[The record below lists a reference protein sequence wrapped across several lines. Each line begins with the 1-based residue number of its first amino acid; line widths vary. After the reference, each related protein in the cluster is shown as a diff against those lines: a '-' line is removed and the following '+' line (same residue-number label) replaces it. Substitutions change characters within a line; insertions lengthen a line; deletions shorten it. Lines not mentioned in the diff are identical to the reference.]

1 MTANR
6 PSILRL
12 RWAHFL
18 FPFALASFM
27 AGAILSFAATVTGP
41 IQDPSDVPYS
51 GQFRQFQ
58 FTPISTPQVINGT
71 TIWTRS
77 VTAVVSNGNFR
88 TNLEGGFYWVGY
100 VGEGMNGMTP
110 RTAKALVPPFDT
122 NTYTIGQ
129 CLNFATNGLTFYWT
143 NRPSLIAGTNIVFT
157 TNGAYLVINSTASGS
172 GGTTYTFYNTNLTV
186 GVLVTNG
193 ARVAVG
199 TNTIGLVATNDTRA
213 LNLTNSENN
222 LVGNFTVANAPT
234 IKVTGNAFPVATN
247 GLWYYNYSRP
257 NESGAGTAFIYT
269 NSVDPNFIIRD
280 TTTINGGWYY
290 STTANSSG
298 GQCNS
303 GTGTDWLEWNGGHE
317 INFQAK
323 LNGVS
328 IIGANPVPSIPKITL
343 PASSGGIVDNS
354 ADGYVGKQ
362 VRVNSDVGTGIYGN
376 SSADDGVV
384 GSSTAYFGVSG
395 YSTASYGVYGNSSAD
410 AGVYGY
416 STADVGVF
424 GNSSASYGVQGY
436 STAYVGVLGDSSVDV
451 GVYGYSDASD
461 KYGVYGTSSGGHGVY
476 SDGDLKVTTSASFA
490 NGAATISSIG
500 TITGNGSGLTN
511 LNASKLTSG
520 SIPAG
525 VLNNGTTNTL
535 GWLETTN
542 GGFHQRSYNAGNLTN
557 LNASQ
562 LTGLVP
568 ESALPNPLFTNT
580 TTTRYIWTNS
590 VTGGYQAHVPGLGTV
605 WGNVQS
611 NSTVMV
617 SGGNGVHIGATNS
630 VGASNLVVEGT
641 SILKG
646 LVTGNLG
653 GSTNLPLSGI
663 STNGGAVGMIPT
675 VTSTGLVY
683 TVHNDQPAS
692 SVLTNLANNN
702 GGGLTNLTATNL
714 VGTVPIGNLPALN
727 YVASTNGTAQ
737 ELSIKGTNQFYS
749 TPSNSV
755 IATVING
762 QTNQLMLGTNRLR
775 ILFNGVTALTISN
788 DNTIVSP
795 TIANPTFT
803 GTPTNLNFVV
813 STNGFSE
820 GQTNDNAILT
830 GTVIASTIKSLDS
843 TLKLGEGNTLRWQF
857 YSAGFL
863 PISDNVGTIGAALN
877 RPKSIWTG
885 TGTNQFDGLI
895 SANVG
900 FASFAS
906 NTLAPSSIT
915 FPASNANWT
924 NTFGKNIFVF
934 IDNAGVT
941 GTVIKINGTQIAST
955 LMTTGVATIP
965 LQPNE
970 FFSETYTI
978 GTPTATWKPQ

>member
-1 MTANR
+1 MMTR
-6 PSILRL
+6 IIV
-12 RWAHFL
+12 
-18 FPFALASFM
+18 FALLLTQFVCQAQTNINVIYSFVNGLGQTQTVKQVSFQPFYLNALNKSYVVGDEVKRVVTTSQYTNPM
-27 AGAILSFAATVTGP
+27 ISGLSYLVKYYSSIQPPTVTL
-41 IQDPSDVPYS
+41 
-51 GQFRQFQ
+51 Q
-58 FTPISTPQVINGT
+58 FTNYFPTNISITVYAVDYTTIST
-71 TIWTRS
+71 
-77 VTAVVSNGNFR
+77 
-88 TNLEGGFYWVGY
+88 NLGSGIYAYSMAQADAMF
-100 VGEGMNGMTP
+100 
-110 RTAKALVPPFDT
+110 ALK
-122 NTYTIGQ
+122 G
-129 CLNFATNGLTFYWT
+129 
-143 NRPSLIAGTNIVFT
+143 S
-157 TNGAYLVINSTASGS
+157 S

-193 ARVAVG
+193 ATVAVG
-199 TNTIGLVATNDTRA
+199 TNTSGLVSTNTGVVNQTTYPQIKIRPNDVASNNAASLDLAGGNVVPPVGNYYGGDVFIHGGIPSGTGLSGNTYLGISPSYVPRGNVIVGGTFDDGSSNKLQVTGGAVFDTISASGA
-213 LNLTNSENN
+213 LNFTNNANN
-222 LVGNFTVANAPT
+222 FVGNFTVANAPT

-269 NSVDPNFIIRD
+269 NSVDPSFIIRD
-280 TTTINGGWYY
+280 TTINSGWYY

-303 GTGTDWLEWNGGHE
+303 GTGTNWLDWNGGYE

-323 LNGVS
+323 INGVS
-328 IIGANPVPSIPKITL
+328 IIQSQPNPTIPKITL

-362 VRVNSDVGTGIYGN
+362 VTLPH
-376 SSADDGVV
+376 SSLNAD
-384 GSSTAYFGVSG
+384 
-395 YSTASYGVYGNSSAD
+395 
-410 AGVYGY
+410 
-416 STADVGVF
+416 
-424 GNSSASYGVQGY
+424 
-436 STAYVGVLGDSSVDV
+436 
-451 GVYGYSDASD
+451 
-461 KYGVYGTSSGGHGVY
+461 GG
-476 SDGDLKVTTSASFA
+476 ASFA
-490 NGAATISSIG
+490 NGTATISSIG
-500 TITGNGSGLTN
+500 TITGNGSGLTA
-511 LNASKLTSG
+511 LSASQLTSG

-542 GGFHQRSYNAGNLTN
+542 DGFHQRSYNAGNLTN

-562 LTGLVP
+562 LTSLVP
-568 ESALPNPLFTNT
+568 EAALPNPLFTNT

-590 VTGGYQAHVPGLGTV
+590 VTGAYQAHVPGLGTV

-611 NSTVMV
+611 NSTVMI

-663 STNGGAVGMIPT
+663 STNGASIGMIPT
-675 VTSTGLVY
+675 VTTTGLVY

-702 GGGLTNLTATNL
+702 GGGLTNLNANNL

-737 ELSIKGTNQFYS
+737 ELSIQGTNQFYS

-755 IATVING
+755 IATIING
-762 QTNQLMLGTNRLR
+762 QTNQIMMGTNRLR
-775 ILFNGVTALTISN
+775 ILFNGVAALTVSN
-788 DNTIVSP
+788 NNTIVSP

-843 TLKLGEGNTLRWQF
+843 TLKLGEGNSLRWQF
-857 YSAGFL
+857 YSGGFL
-863 PISDNVGTIGAALN
+863 PISDNVGTIGTALN

-906 NTLAPSSIT
+906 NTLAPSSIS
-915 FPASNANWT
+915 FPATTVNWT

-934 IDNAGVT
+934 IDNGIGVT
-941 GTVIKINGTQIAST
+941 ATAIKKNGTTIFT
-955 LMTTGVATIP
+955 LATDVTIP

-970 FFSETYTI
+970 YFSETYSA
-978 GTPTATWKPQ
+978 GSPTATWCPY